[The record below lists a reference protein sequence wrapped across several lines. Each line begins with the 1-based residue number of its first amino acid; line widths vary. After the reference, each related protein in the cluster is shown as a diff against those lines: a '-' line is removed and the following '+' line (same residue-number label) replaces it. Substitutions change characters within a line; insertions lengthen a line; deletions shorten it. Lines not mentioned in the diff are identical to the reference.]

1 MVNVKESKISIIKY
15 RCERLRIQSDRV
27 TLVVVVIKFA
37 GDLRFY
43 IIYVS
48 LSKGGVENGGVKKNI
63 HLSQ

>member
-1 MVNVKESKISIIKY
+1 MVYVKESKISIIKY

-27 TLVVVVIKFA
+27 AIVVVVIKFA

-43 IIYVS
+43 ILYIS
-48 LSKGGVENGGVKKNI
+48 RSKGGVENGGVQKNK